1 MPELLPLPSLS
12 QHSHS
17 SPVIPAKAG
26 IQHSPLATFPVPSTP
41 ANFLALPPDQSALE
55 TASAV
60 LIPVPIDSTT
70 SFRSGA
76 RYGPAAIIAA
86 SAGLEDYDLE
96 LGIDIA
102 ESGIHTAPALEPHV
116 GDPEQ
121 MVMRVRQAV
130 AYYQSQDK
138 LIGVI
143 GGDHSAAIG
152 SALACLDKCPELSV
166 LYIDAHADL
175 RDEYQGTEWGH
186 GSAARRISEHCP
198 VSLVGVR
205 TLALEERDYIQADGI
220 PTFYWPPDGVDYVDD
235 IITGLGPQVYVSV
248 DLDVLDPSEMAAVGT
263 PEPGGMRWLDLVGLL
278 RRLAEQRRIVGFDV
292 CELAPNE
299 GPAANSYTAAK
310 LVQKLIAYSCIS
322 APPNS
327 RAAGTLY
334 SSWRNVH

>member
-1 MPELLPLPSLS
+1 MSG
-12 QHSHS
+12 H
-17 SPVIPAKAG
+17 
-26 IQHSPLATFPVPSTP
+26 PVPTTP

-96 LGIDIA
+96 LGIDVA
-102 ESGIHTAPALEPHV
+102 ELGIHTAPALEPHV

-121 MVMRVRQAV
+121 MAMRVRQAV
-130 AYYQSQDK
+130 AYYQAQDK
-138 LIGVI
+138 LTGVI

-152 SALACLDKCPELSV
+152 SALACLDKFPGLSV

-175 RDEYQGTEWGH
+175 RDEYQGTGWGH
-186 GSAARRISEHCP
+186 GSAARRISDHCP

-205 TLALEERDYIQADGI
+205 TLALEERDFIDQAGI
-220 PTFYWPPDGVDYVDD
+220 RVCYWPPSDGCVDD
-235 IITGLGPQVYVSV
+235 IIRGLGPQVYVSV
-248 DLDVLDPSEMAAVGT
+248 DLDALDPSEMAAVGT
-263 PEPGGMRWLDLVGLL
+263 PEPGGMRWLELVGLL
-278 RRLAEQRRIVGFDV
+278 RRVAEQRRIVGFDV

-299 GPAANSYTAAK
+299 GPSANSYTAAK
-310 LVQKLIAYSCIS
+310 LVYKLVAY
-322 APPNS
+322 A
-327 RAAGTLY
+327 RAV
-334 SSWRNVH
+334 S

>member
-1 MPELLPLPSLS
+1 M
-12 QHSHS
+12 
-17 SPVIPAKAG
+17 
-26 IQHSPLATFPVPSTP
+26 ATFPVPTTP

-76 RYGPAAIIAA
+76 RYGPSAIIAA
-86 SAGLEDYDLE
+86 SAALEDYDLE
-96 LGIDIA
+96 LGIDVA
-102 ESGIHTAPALEPHV
+102 DLGIHTAPALEPHV

-121 MVMRVRQAV
+121 MAMRVRQAV

-138 LIGVI
+138 LTGVI

-152 SALACLDKCPELSV
+152 SALACLDKYLGLSV

-175 RDEYQGTEWGH
+175 RDEYQGTGWGH
-186 GSAARRISEHCP
+186 GSAARRIAEHCP

-205 TLALEERDYIQADGI
+205 TLALEERDFIDQAGI
-220 PTFYWPPDGVDYVDD
+220 RVCYWPPSDGCVDD
-235 IITGLGPQVYVSV
+235 IINGLSPQVYVSV
-248 DLDVLDPSEMAAVGT
+248 DLDALDPSEMAAVGT
-263 PEPGGMRWLDLVGLL
+263 PEPGGMRWLELVALL
-278 RRLAEQRRIVGFDV
+278 RQVAEQRRVVGFDV

-310 LVQKLIAYSCIS
+310 LVYKLVAY
-322 APPNS
+322 A
-327 RAAGTLY
+327 RAV
-334 SSWRNVH
+334 S

>member
-1 MPELLPLPSLS
+1 MSGL
-12 QHSHS
+12 
-17 SPVIPAKAG
+17 
-26 IQHSPLATFPVPSTP
+26 PVPTTP

-96 LGIDIA
+96 LGIDVA
-102 ESGIHTAPALEPHV
+102 ELGIHTAPALEPHV

-121 MVMRVRQAV
+121 MAMRVRQAV

-138 LIGVI
+138 LTGVI

-152 SALACLDKCPELSV
+152 SALACLDKYPGLSV

-175 RDEYQGTEWGH
+175 RDEYQGTGWGH

-205 TLALEERDYIQADGI
+205 TVALEERDFIEQANI
-220 PTFYWPPDGVDYVDD
+220 RVCYWPPSDGCVDD
-235 IITGLGPQVYVSV
+235 IIAGLRPQVYVSV
-248 DLDVLDPSEMAAVGT
+248 DLDALDPAEMAAVGT
-263 PEPGGMRWLDLVGLL
+263 PEPGGMRWLELVGLL
-278 RRLAEQRRIVGFDV
+278 RQVAEQRRVVGFDV

-299 GPAANSYTAAK
+299 GPPANSYTAAK
-310 LVQKLIAYSCIS
+310 LVYKLIAY
-322 APPNS
+322 A
-327 RAAGTLY
+327 RAV
-334 SSWRNVH
+334 S

>member
-1 MPELLPLPSLS
+1 MSGL
-12 QHSHS
+12 
-17 SPVIPAKAG
+17 
-26 IQHSPLATFPVPSTP
+26 PVPTTP

-96 LGIDIA
+96 LGIDVA
-102 ESGIHTAPALEPHV
+102 ELGIHTASPLEPHV
-116 GDPEQ
+116 GDPER
-121 MVMRVRQAV
+121 MASRVRQAV

-138 LIGVI
+138 LTGVI

-152 SALACLDKCPELSV
+152 SALACLDKFPGLSV

-175 RDEYQGTEWGH
+175 RDEYQGTGWGH
-186 GSAARRISEHCP
+186 GSAARRISDHCP

-205 TLALEERDYIQADGI
+205 TLALEERDFIDQAGI
-220 PTFYWPPDGVDYVDD
+220 RVCYWPPSDGCVDD
-235 IITGLGPQVYVSV
+235 IIAGLGPQVYVSV
-248 DLDVLDPSEMAAVGT
+248 DLDALDPSEMAAVGT
-263 PEPGGMRWLDLVGLL
+263 PEPGGMRWLELVGLL
-278 RRLAEQRRIVGFDV
+278 RQVAEQRRVVGFDV

-299 GPAANSYTAAK
+299 GPPANSYTAAK
-310 LVQKLIAYSCIS
+310 LVYKLVAYAKAVS
-322 APPNS
+322 
-327 RAAGTLY
+327 
-334 SSWRNVH
+334 

>member
-1 MPELLPLPSLS
+1 MSGL
-12 QHSHS
+12 
-17 SPVIPAKAG
+17 
-26 IQHSPLATFPVPSTP
+26 PVPTTP

-96 LGIDIA
+96 LGVDVA
-102 ESGIHTAPALEPHV
+102 ELGIHTAPALEPHV
-116 GDPEQ
+116 GDPER
-121 MVMRVRQAV
+121 MASRVRKAV

-138 LIGVI
+138 LTGVI

-152 SALACLDKCPELSV
+152 SALACLDKYPGLSV

-175 RDEYQGTEWGH
+175 RDEYQGTGWGH
-186 GSAARRISEHCP
+186 GSAARRIAEHCP

-205 TLALEERDYIQADGI
+205 TLALEERDFIDQAGI
-220 PTFYWPPDGVDYVDD
+220 RVCYWPPSDGCVDD
-235 IITGLGPQVYVSV
+235 IIGGLRPQVYVSV
-248 DLDVLDPSEMAAVGT
+248 DLDALDPSEMAAVGT
-263 PEPGGMRWLDLVGLL
+263 PEPGGMRWLELVGLL
-278 RRLAEQRRIVGFDV
+278 RRVAEQRRVVGFDV

-299 GPAANSYTAAK
+299 GPPANSYTAAK
-310 LVQKLIAYSCIS
+310 LVYKLVAY
-322 APPNS
+322 A
-327 RAAGTLY
+327 RAV
-334 SSWRNVH
+334 S

>member
-1 MPELLPLPSLS
+1 M
-12 QHSHS
+12 
-17 SPVIPAKAG
+17 
-26 IQHSPLATFPVPSTP
+26 ATFPVPTTP

-86 SAGLEDYDLE
+86 SAALEDYDLE
-96 LGIDIA
+96 LGIDVA
-102 ESGIHTAPALEPHV
+102 DLGIHTAPTLEPHV

-121 MVMRVRQAV
+121 MAMRVRLAV
-130 AYYQSQDK
+130 AHYQSQDK
-138 LIGVI
+138 LTGVI

-152 SALACLDKCPELSV
+152 SALACLDKYLGLSV

-175 RDEYQGTEWGH
+175 RDEYQGTGWGH
-186 GSAARRISEHCP
+186 GSAARRIAEHCP

-205 TLALEERDYIQADGI
+205 TLALEERDFIDQSSI
-220 PTFYWPPDGVDYVDD
+220 RVCYWPPSDGCVDD
-235 IITGLGPQVYVSV
+235 IINGLSPQVYVSV
-248 DLDVLDPSEMAAVGT
+248 DLDALDPSEMAAVGT

-278 RRLAEQRRIVGFDV
+278 REVAEHCRIVGFDV

-299 GPAANSYTAAK
+299 GPPANSYAAAK
-310 LVQKLIAYSCIS
+310 LVYKLIGYA
-322 APPNS
+322 
-327 RAAGTLY
+327 AAGV
-334 SSWRNVH
+334 S